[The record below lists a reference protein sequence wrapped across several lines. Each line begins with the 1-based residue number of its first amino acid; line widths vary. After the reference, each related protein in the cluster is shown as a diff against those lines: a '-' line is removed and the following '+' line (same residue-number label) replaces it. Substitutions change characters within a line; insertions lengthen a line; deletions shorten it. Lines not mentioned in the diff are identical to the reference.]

1 MNDLSE
7 NDRSR
12 HPDSSHKDQAL
23 HGALPGELLMWVLI
37 ISELAVFGAGLV
49 AFLAVRLTDPSG
61 FAEAQTHLHRTG
73 AAANTLVLVTSGWLA
88 ALASRAAEAGQTRR
102 LRLLLVPAI
111 ALGGVF
117 LVLKGS
123 EYADLFAQGIGT
135 ETHAFYT
142 FSFLLTG
149 FHAVHV
155 LAGMVLLA
163 LVGWI
168 ATPRAV
174 ETGAAFWHMVDL
186 VWVLLFPVI
195 YLL

>member
-1 MNDLSE
+1 MQSVE
-7 NDRSR
+7 
-12 HPDSSHKDQAL
+12 
-23 HGALPGELLMWVLI
+23 VL
-37 ISELAVFGAGLV
+37 
-49 AFLAVRLTDPSG
+49 
-61 FAEAQTHLHRTG
+61 
-73 AAANTLVLVTSGWLA
+73 TS
-88 ALASRAAEAGQTRR
+88 
-102 LRLLLVPAI
+102 I
-111 ALGGVF
+111 ALGIGLAAAVGLRVFLPLLVLAIAGYAGVVPLSESFQWLATLPAVAMLGVYVFKLVGLTGPAILLGAVF

-149 FHAVHV
+149 FHAAHV

-163 LVGWI
+163 VVGWLG
-168 ATPRAV
+168 TPKAV

-186 VWVLLFPVI
+186 VWVLLFPVV